1 LAGTGAP
8 GAPHVPPE
16 LEQQIEDA
24 LEVLEKR
31 ADGHLP
37 LPARR
42 AVRAHF
48 GDTDERGAG
57 RRRLFDLYRRCVE
70 RVLAVWTSE
79 RAGDDRPARMIQL
92 AEGVMFGQLDEQD
105 VKPEY
110 DEFAVDLDDRN
121 QELGPRV
128 FASGRAAADLVWSAA
143 TADYGDEIP
152 AGADDEDLDP
162 DMMSPDYFASLAE
175 ASFFGEPDE
184 DPEARRRFWRWYL
197 DEAVPA
203 AYRSVD
209 G

>member
-1 LAGTGAP
+1 MAGTGAP

-105 VKPEY
+105 FKPEY

-152 AGADDEDLDP
+152 AEADDEDLDP

>member
-1 LAGTGAP
+1 LAGAGAP
-8 GAPHVPPE
+8 GAPQVPPE

-48 GDTDERGAG
+48 GDTDERGPG

>member
-1 LAGTGAP
+1 M
-8 GAPHVPPE
+8 PPE

-105 VKPEY
+105 FKPEY

>member
-1 LAGTGAP
+1 LEGTGAP
-8 GAPHVPPE
+8 GVPPE
-16 LEQQIEDA
+16 LGQQIEDA
-24 LEVLEKR
+24 LEVLEQR

-37 LPARR
+37 LPVRR

-48 GDTDERGAG
+48 GDTAEGGAG

-70 RVLAVWTSE
+70 RVLAVWTAE
-79 RAGDDRPARMIQL
+79 RADDDRPARMIQL
-92 AEGVMFGQLDEQD
+92 ADGVMDGRLGEQAF
-105 VKPEY
+105 KPEY
-110 DEFAVDLDDRN
+110 DEFVVDLDDRN

-128 FASGRAAADLVWSAA
+128 FAAGRAAADLVWSPV

-152 AGADDEDLDP
+152 ADADDENLDP
-162 DMMSPDYFASLAE
+162 DMMAPDYFASLAE

-203 AYRSVD
+203 AYKSVD

>member
-1 LAGTGAP
+1 
-8 GAPHVPPE
+8 VPPE

-105 VKPEY
+105 FKPEY

-152 AGADDEDLDP
+152 AGADDEDLDL

>member
-1 LAGTGAP
+1 MAGTGAP

-105 VKPEY
+105 FKPEY